1 VNGLNYVPRERNP
14 DGRLFEHA
22 SDSRVLIDHLANI
35 NSHNMNI
42 DPNNRSNSHITRKLS
57 KNSNVSTH
65 SQKGKTMS
73 DPDMGH
79 YFI

>member
-1 VNGLNYVPRERNP
+1 MPRERNA

-22 SDSRVLIDHLANI
+22 SDSRVLIDHLANL
-35 NSHNMNI
+35 NSQTMQI
-42 DPNNRSNSHITRKLS
+42 DHDNRSNSHLSRKLH
-57 KNSNVSTH
+57 KNTSSSTAQ
-65 SQKGKTMS
+65 SGKTMS